1 MLNLKDFFN
10 KFYYNKYNKI
20 ILFNYSFVDNKGFLI
35 LDNKFRN
42 DTESSANQMIKGIEP
57 VRKNFKKDK

>member
-1 MLNLKDFFN
+1 MVSGFL
-10 KFYYNKYNKI
+10 
-20 ILFNYSFVDNKGFLI
+20 NKGFLK